1 MSTFVVEPRDTMVL
15 RDGRPFLT
23 GATTG
28 RTLTMPWPSSIAG
41 LARTRVGSDAQGRF
55 EVGRAASLLETVA
68 VKGPWLVRLG
78 TSGEP
83 EESFFPAPLDALWHR
98 EPTADAR
105 APAARRKLRYRL
117 RPSPT
122 PPGVL
127 HDLEQHA
134 LELVRAP
141 SDLPKSKP
149 DAGPSFYGWTAME
162 AWLSGRCPDG
172 PVDGAHTFLDSFD
185 RERRVHVAVSPET
198 GTAED
203 GQLFSTDGV
212 RFTARSADG
221 SFARYAV
228 AFWCDSPDLQARGGL
243 VVLGGERR
251 ASFLRASKAELPR
264 RPSFDLANA
273 RRLRIVLATP
283 AIFST
288 GAVPETIRGA
298 KVVAACVG
306 RPEVIS
312 GWDFEKRA
320 PKPTRRMAPAG
331 SVYWIEL
338 PEGRDAAEY
347 VDEVWMNSI
356 CENAQDRRDGFG
368 LALVGVA

>member
-1 MSTFVVEPRDTMVL
+1 MTTFVVEPRDTMVL

-23 GATTG
+23 GATSG

-41 LARTRVGSDAQGRF
+41 LARTRVGSDDNGRF
-55 EVGRAASLLETVA
+55 IVERAASLLENVS

-78 TSGEP
+78 MTGEA
-83 EESFFPAPLDALWHR
+83 EEPFFPAPLDAVWFR
-98 EPTADAR
+98 EEGRAAR
-105 APAARRKLRYRL
+105 APAARGKLRHRL
-117 RPSPT
+117 RPAAS

-127 HDLEQHA
+127 HDLEQEA
-134 LELVRAP
+134 LELVQAP
-141 SDLPKSKP
+141 GVPRSKP
-149 DAGPSFYGWTAME
+149 EPGPAFYGWSAME
-162 AWLSGRCPDG
+162 PWLAGRCADG
-172 PVDGAHTFLDSFD
+172 RVDDTHAFLDSFE
-185 RERRVHVAVSPET
+185 RERRVHVALRPET
-198 GTAED
+198 GTAAD

-212 RFTARSADG
+212 RFTARAADG
-221 SFARYAV
+221 SLSRYAV
-228 AFWCDSPDLQARGGL
+228 AFWCDTPELRDRGGL

-251 ASFLRASKAELPR
+251 ASFLRATKAVLPR
-264 RPSFDLANA
+264 RPNLGAGDG
-273 RRLRIVLATP
+273 RRLRIALMTP
-283 AIFST
+283 AVFPS

-331 SVYWIEL
+331 SVYWVEL
-338 PEGRDAAEY
+338 PDGRDAGEY
-347 VDEVWMNSI
+347 ADEVWMNSI
-356 CENAQDRRDGFG
+356 CENAQDQRDGFG